1 MPKTSFLIIES
12 VFITLQGVIGSGLM
26 AALMTWVARVRG
38 PLFVSSFYPLFL
50 VIVAIAGSVML
61 DELLHLGRFI
71 SILPYLI
78 ITYGLFGSYFLRMFL
93 RITLKNTILVLSE
106 NLLLYEFSVFVCFSF
121 FENKK
126 MKIKRIFHVFLE
138 WKTVFKK
145 L

>member
-1 MPKTSFLIIES
+1 MQKTSFLIIES

-71 SILPYLI
+71 SILPYFI
-78 ITYGLFGSYFLRMFL
+78 ITYGLFGSYFLRMLL
-93 RITLKNTILVLSE
+93 RITFKSTENTILVISE
-106 NLLLYEFSVFVCFSF
+106 NLL
-121 FENKK
+121 
-126 MKIKRIFHVFLE
+126 FLI
-138 WKTVFKK
+138 
-145 L
+145 